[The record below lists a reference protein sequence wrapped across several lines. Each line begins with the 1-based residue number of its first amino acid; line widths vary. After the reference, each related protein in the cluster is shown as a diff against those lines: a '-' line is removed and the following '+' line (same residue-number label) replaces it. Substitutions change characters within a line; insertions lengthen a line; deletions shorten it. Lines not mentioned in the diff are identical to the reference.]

1 LDYTQRI
8 KSEKIKEK
16 ENPAMIELI
25 NVTKKFGEKV
35 AVNNLNLTIE
45 KGNLTM
51 LIGPSGCGKTT
62 TMRMI
67 NRLTNYNE
75 GDIKLNGVSINE
87 INPVELRRSIGYV
100 IQEIGLFPHFTVY
113 DNIAT
118 VPRLLKW
125 DEKKIRKRVEELLDI
140 VTLDFNYAYKYPLQL
155 SGGERQRV
163 GLARSL
169 GADPEILLMDEP
181 FGAIDPINRLKLQDS
196 FLEIQEEIKK
206 TIVFVTHDINEAIKL
221 GDKIAIIKDGRL
233 VQYDDA
239 AEILANPANKFVENL
254 LGQDRSIKA
263 LSLKKTKDFVCKD
276 NLVTVSN
283 GETEREI
290 IKKLQEK
297 KTKIVFVLDKYNKL
311 VGRYFLEKSKKNEQV
326 EINFDDN
333 PIFTERNNTLNE
345 TLSTMLESGERL
357 LPVVNRKKIFMGVI
371 KLNDIFEE
379 VNK

>member
-1 LDYTQRI
+1 
-8 KSEKIKEK
+8 
-16 ENPAMIELI
+16 MIELI
-25 NVTKKFGEKV
+25 NVTKKFGKKI
-35 AVNNLNLTIE
+35 AVNNLSLHIE
-45 KGNLTM
+45 KGKLTM

-67 NRLTNYNE
+67 NRLTRYNE
-75 GDIKLNGVSINE
+75 GDIKLNGVSIDE
-87 INPVELRRSIGYV
+87 INPVKLRRSIGYV

-125 DEKKIRKRVEELLDI
+125 DEKKIRKRVEELLNI
-140 VTLDFNYAYKYPLQL
+140 VTLDYNYAYKYPLQL

-169 GADPEILLMDEP
+169 GADPEVLLMDEP
-181 FGAIDPINRLKLQDS
+181 FGAIDPINRLKLQDT

-206 TIVFVTHDINEAIKL
+206 
-221 GDKIAIIKDGRL
+221 IAIIKDGSL

-263 LSLKKTKDFVCKD
+263 LSLKKTKDFIIKD

-283 GETEREI
+283 EETEREI
-290 IKKLQEK
+290 TKKLQK
-297 KTKIVFVLDKYNKL
+297 KKVKIAFVLDEYNKL
-311 VGRYFLEKSKKNEQV
+311 IGRYWLEESKKKEQV

-333 PIFTERNNTLNE
+333 PIFTERNNTLKE
-345 TLSTMLESGERL
+345 TLSTMLESGEKL
-357 LPVVNRKKIFMGVI
+357 LPVVNRKKIFVGII
-371 KLNDIFEE
+371 KLNNIFEE